1 MDNGYYRLFL
11 QTGNP
16 TFDMLAKQAEEC
28 EQPPNAR

>member
-1 MDNGYYRLFL
+1 MDNGYYQLFL

-16 TFDMLAKQAEEC
+16 TFYMLANQAEEC